1 MRYGRSL
8 PAHHGKV
15 MLLYVDSQ
23 FASPYAM
30 SAFVALKEKGLSFD
44 VQALDLGAGATQA
57 PSFEGVSLTRRVPT
71 LVDGDFALSESS
83 AIAEY
88 LDEVFPGP
96 LLFPRHPRFRAR
108 ARQVQAWLRS
118 DLAALRQERTT
129 EVVFYGAKAAALSP
143 AAADA
148 AAKLLQVAGALLDAG
163 RTTIAA
169 SWSIADVDLALML
182 NRLVLHGD
190 EVPPHLRE
198 YASAQWDRPA
208 VQEWVAKPRPPLQ
221 RA

>member
-1 MRYGRSL
+1 MI
-8 PAHHGKV
+8 K
-15 MLLYVDSQ
+15 LLVDAQ
-23 FASPYAM
+23 YASPYAM
-30 SAFVALKEKGLSFD
+30 SAYVALREKQVDFE
-44 VQALDLGAGATQA
+44 VQTVDLGAGAQSGA
-57 PSFEGVSLTRRVPT
+57 EFRARSLTWRVPT
-71 LVDGDFALSESS
+71 LIHDDFTLAESS

-88 LDEVFPGP
+88 VDEMFIGQRLYPLD
-96 LLFPRHPRFRAR
+96 PRQRAHC
-108 ARQVQAWLRS
+108 RQVQAWLRS

-148 AAKLLQVAGALLDAG
+148 AAKLLQVAGAVLDAG